1 MLRIDQR
8 NSTPI
13 YQQLIQGVKEALL
26 RGGLRFGDKMPS
38 VRELAGQLAIN
49 PNTIQK
55 AYQELERQGVIESL
69 RGRGTFVCQHIEAH
83 ADLARQA
90 EVNEALRKVL
100 IEAHYLGLGAERI
113 MAMVKEHLH
122 DLSIGGMSNACGRR
136 RC

>member
-1 MLRIDQR
+1 MFHIDQR
-8 NSTPI
+8 SSTPI

-69 RGRGTFVCQHIEAH
+69 RGRGTFICHQVEPSV
-83 ADLARQA
+83 DVERQTQ
-90 EVNEALRKVL
+90 VNESLRRVL
-100 IEAHYLGLGAERI
+100 IEAHYLGLSAKRI
-113 MAMVKEHLH
+113 MAMVEEHLH
-122 DLSIGGMSNACGRR
+122 DLKLGGNE
-136 RC
+136 

>member
-1 MLRIDQR
+1 MFHIDQR
-8 NSTPI
+8 SSTPI
-13 YQQLIQGVKEALL
+13 YQQLIQCVKEALL
-26 RGGLRFGDKMPS
+26 RGSLRFGDKMPS

-55 AYQELERQGVIESL
+55 AYQELERQGIIESL

-90 EVNEALRKVL
+90 EVNDALRKVL
-100 IEAHYLGLGAERI
+100 IEAHYLGLGAEQI

-122 DLSIGGMSNACGRR
+122 DLSIGGNE
-136 RC
+136 

>member
-1 MLRIDQR
+1 MFHIDQR
-8 NSTPI
+8 SSTPI

-90 EVNEALRKVL
+90 EVNEALRKAL
-100 IEAHYLGLGAERI
+100 IEAHYLGLGAEQI

-122 DLSIGGMSNACGRR
+122 DLSIGGE
-136 RC
+136 

>member
-1 MLRIDQR
+1 MFHIDQR
-8 NSTPI
+8 SSTPI
-13 YQQLIQGVKEALL
+13 YQQLMQGVKEALL
-26 RGGLRFGDKMPS
+26 RGKLRFGDKMPS

-90 EVNEALRKVL
+90 EVNGALRKAL
-100 IEAHYLGLGAERI
+100 IEAHYLGLGAEQI

-122 DLSIGGMSNACGRR
+122 DLSIGGD
-136 RC
+136 